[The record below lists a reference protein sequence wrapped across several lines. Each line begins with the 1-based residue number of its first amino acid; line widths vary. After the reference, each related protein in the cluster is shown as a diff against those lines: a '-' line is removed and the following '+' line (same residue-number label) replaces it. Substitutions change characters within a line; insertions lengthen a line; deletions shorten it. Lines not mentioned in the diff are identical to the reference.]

1 MKTKFYFAAMLC
13 AMTAYGNNA
22 SADNTPTAQNA
33 ATETWMVTQNTR
45 TPKQDHEYPY
55 YASANITILIG
66 ANEVWEAPT
75 QLDGGSNWYLHA
87 QGNPQFGNKNSAGYK
102 GGKGEPQCIA
112 MPDEGNYFHFLFHTK
127 GKITLKYATKL
138 SKADSKQYIYIAKPT
153 NETITVGSDQTVKG
167 VANQTVEITPETTGL
182 NVNTVNPK
190 TDNENFQ
197 ITGVAGYSFIT
208 VTLDAEAG
216 DEYCIWG
223 EKAENFSLGGFTF
236 DVDPNYVFTPY
247 EPSVHLQIEEGK
259 DPSTLNP
266 TISGAPTGVKNI
278 TFMYGGWANHEN
290 AVKAATWDE
299 TGKKWNFHE
308 NGTENTSYT
317 ISGNTYKDSWN
328 ATKQESELT
337 VLDGYK
343 AYTEGCGN
351 APKNEYGNSFS
362 PSNASTPNVGIIPC
376 RGTYYKFEPQMDG
389 LMTAYVRQNATEP
402 VYLVDQSGKPQQ
414 SVDFKAGDATIT
426 ENATNYSYSTDK
438 LSAARYS
445 YELKAGKTYV
455 MFQNN
460 ANLGFYGFTFGADAE
475 TGENVTIGTD
485 GYSYAQQ
492 NEATVTLNRAM
503 NMGQWNTIC
512 LPFSMTEKQV
522 RDAFGDDARVAEF
535 NRVDGNVANFGMFY
549 YQLINGGMPYLIK
562 PSKQV
567 AEGTQIKGVTID
579 AENPIEIN
587 GGEFSFVGTYDKT
600 TMPANSHFLGGSDGK
615 LYYITQDKE
624 IGGLKAFL
632 KPVSPNVTTKL
643 SIGFNGNGGTTAIEA
658 ISDTSINV
666 DGTKGMVYNLNG
678 QAIGN
683 GYKDLNKGIYIV
695 NGKKI
700 VVK

>member
-22 SADNTPTAQNA
+22 SADNTPTTQNA
-33 ATETWMVTQNTR
+33 ATETWTVTQNTK
-45 TPKQDHEYPY
+45 TPKQDQEYPY
-55 YASANITILIG
+55 YASANITIQIG
-66 ANEVWEAPT
+66 ANEVWEAPE
-75 QLDGGSNWYLHA
+75 QLDGTNWYLHA
-87 QGNPQFGNKNSAGYK
+87 QGNPQFGNKKDAGYL
-102 GGKGEPQCIA
+102 EDQNCIA
-112 MPDEGNYFHFLFHTK
+112 LPKEGNYFHFIFQTK
-127 GKITLKYATKL
+127 GKIALKYAVNLKT
-138 SKADSKQYIYIAKPT
+138 ATTNQYVCVAKPT
-153 NETITVGSDQTVKG
+153 NETVTVGSYNTFKGTANPTTKISAITEGLTVTPQ
-167 VANQTVEITPETTGL
+167 NQG
-182 NVNTVNPK
+182 
-190 TDNENFQ
+190 TDNENFK
-197 ITGVAGYSFIT
+197 ISGVTGNAYIT
-208 VTLDAEAG
+208 VSLEAEAG
-216 DEYCIWG
+216 DEYYIWATG
-223 EKAENFSLGGFTF
+223 TEEFALGGFTF
-236 DVDPNYVFTPY
+236 DVDKDYVFTPY
-247 EPSVHLQIEEGK
+247 KPSVHLQIEEGK

-317 ISGNTYKDSWN
+317 ISGTTYKDSWN
-328 ATKQESELT
+328 ATKQESKLT

-351 APKNEYGNSFS
+351 APKDEYGNSFS
-362 PSNASTPNVGIIPC
+362 PSKASTPNVGIIPC

-389 LMTAYVRQNATEP
+389 LMTAYVRQNATKP

-414 SVDFKAGDATIT
+414 PVDVKAGDATIT
-426 ENATNYSYSTDK
+426 KNANDYSYSTDK
-438 LSAARYS
+438 LSAVRYS

-475 TGENVTIGTD
+475 TGGNVTIGTD
-485 GYSYAQQ
+485 GYSYTQQ

-503 NMGQWNTIC
+503 NKGQWNTIC

-522 RDAFGDDARVAEF
+522 RDVFGDDARVAEF

-567 AEGTQIKGVTID
+567 DEGTQIKGVTID
-579 AENPIEIN
+579 AENPIEIK

-615 LYYITQDKE
+615 LYYITQNKE

-658 ISDTSINV
+658 VSDASINV

-678 QAIGN
+678 QAIGY